1 MLPLE
6 TVREFVLDRCPAG
19 TPVSVPVADALGLVT
34 ASKIISAE
42 AIPQFANT
50 AMDGFAVRSAD
61 VVDAPC
67 NLRVVETIAAGHAPQ
82 VTVGPG
88 EASRIM
94 TGATIPP
101 GADAVV
107 MVERTSLVTPS
118 STANPNRTAADGP
131 ASGDGTAEI
140 VRVDVS
146 VPPGNH
152 VRPVGDDLHAGT
164 VVFGVGTELTAGH
177 LGVLCSL
184 GMTEV
189 EVFPRLRVGVLSTG
203 DELVD
208 DGSPL
213 RPGQIRDSN
222 RRTLLALAHRAD
234 VVPVDLGLSPDDPD
248 EIEAAITTGV
258 QTCDA
263 IVTSGGVSMG
273 DFDYVKAV
281 LDRIGD
287 MRWMQVAIK
296 PAKPLAF
303 GTVGDVPVFG
313 LPGNPVSSMVSFEL
327 FARPGL
333 RSMMGHPDPVRSPVT
348 ATAAEDLPRRSDG
361 KTHFMR
367 VLATPSDG
375 GVEVRSAGGQGSHML
390 WAMAKANALAVVPD
404 GDGVRAGGPVDVLL
418 LD

>member
-1 MLPLE
+1 M
-6 TVREFVLDRCPAG
+6 REFVLERCPAR
-19 TPVSVPVADALGLVT
+19 TPQWQPVADALGLVI
-34 ASKIISAE
+34 ASDITCAE

-61 VVDAPC
+61 VADAPC
-67 NLRVVETIAAGHAPQ
+67 ELRVVETIAAGHAPQ

-107 MVERTSLVTPS
+107 MVERTSMAKP
-118 STANPNRTAADGP
+118 AGTAAGWADNP
-131 ASGDGTAEI
+131 ET
-140 VRVDVS
+140 VRVEVS

-152 VRPVGDDLHAGT
+152 VRHAGDDLQAGAH
-164 VVFGVGTELTAGH
+164 VFGVGTELTAGH

-189 EVFPRLRVGVLSTG
+189 EVFGRPRVGVLSTG

-208 DGSPL
+208 DGSQL
-213 RPGQIRDSN
+213 QPGQIRDSN

-234 VVPVDLGLSPDDPD
+234 MDCVDLGLVRDDPD
-248 EIEAAITTGV
+248 AIEAAILTGV
-258 QTCDA
+258 DSCDA

-333 RSMMGHPDPVRSPVT
+333 RSMMGHPDPIRATVG
-348 ATAAEDLPRRSDG
+348 ATAAEDLPRRVDG

-367 VLATPSDG
+367 VLATPKNG
-375 GVEVRSAGGQGSHML
+375 GIEIRSAGGQGSHML
-390 WAMAKANALAVVPD
+390 WAMANANALAVVPD
-404 GDGVRAGGPVDVLL
+404 SDGVRAGESVDVLL